1 MDSITTNS
9 LTFRW
14 ADEHLI
20 VTTPKGQY
28 HLNASETAHLL
39 DLLYAHKDE
48 IFDAEA
54 HADGLAAWARHHPPQ
69 QFAIG
74 SLNFQREPAAPPV
87 PLSLE
92 EGRAHRQRNEEANGE
107 HP

>member
-28 HLNASETAHLL
+28 HLNTSEASST
-39 DLLYAHKDE
+39 
-48 IFDAEA
+48 I
-54 HADGLAAWARHHPPQ
+54 GTTLARRGSRTSATKRGSEWIAR
-69 QFAIG
+69 
-74 SLNFQREPAAPPV
+74 LTRMKYV
-87 PLSLE
+87 
-92 EGRAHRQRNEEANGE
+92 NG
-107 HP
+107 

>member
-1 MDSITTNS
+1 MDCITTSNLS
-9 LTFRW
+9 FRW
-14 ADEHLI
+14 TEDHLI

-54 HADGLAAWARHHPPQ
+54 HTDGLAAWAHEHPVKQ
-69 QFAIG
+69 YVLG
-74 SLNFQREPAAPPV
+74 SLNPQREPAALPE

-92 EGRAHRQRNEEANGE
+92 EGRARRRRNEETNG
-107 HP
+107 